1 MECHICTQPYDLA
14 QHMPLVLGCGHT
26 FCHECLEH
34 AFPQGPV
41 TCFVD
46 RKEDAR
52 CVALLPRNMAHI
64 DAHRLDLQQLLAQSN
79 GISIGSSLFVDEREL
94 ALTDKELGSGATGRV
109 VEATFRGRPVA
120 VKVVDLSDALPAVCA
135 ALQREASVVL
145 AVSGECRH
153 ACQYKGATLK
163 GSKFCLIMKRYSKSL
178 ARVTAEA
185 GGLPLPQLLRY
196 GAQIGSC
203 CAGGAAWPRQWQEQ
217 RVVLGDLKPQNLLLD
232 DDLDK
237 LTETDFGLSRI
248 VSHTVGGYRPSQS
261 AAGTPNYMCPEQ
273 YDIDAEGNPTMV
285 TPAIDLWAWA
295 CCMSHMATCLV
306 PFGRL
311 NPQQIMMHVGVQR
324 TAPPVPAELPG
335 PLQQLMQQ
343 CLAVSPSQRPSAK
356 QALQALRVRSIV
368 DAAAVGA
375 HQELE
380 AVLVLT
386 QPSPLTKRLL
396 LRYQPEQQL
405 QQLKQQLLQ
414 QALPAIL
421 QQRAARQQYAAAL
434 GTGPGRLLV
443 LGMDAQSLAQ
453 LNPLPGKVS
462 LPEIPCI
469 HQHARRGE
477 ELQLLLALA
486 LFGADINELIP
497 ASGCSVLDAA
507 LQCHHLELATKL
519 LQLHGS
525 SLSTR
530 VLLNALP
537 RMLELQAWRL
547 AEDVTGLMEQRTG
560 TKQQA
565 GSATFY
571 VTEPAALSAAPQ
583 LLRRL
588 KAAGAL
594 PVVQKSYGK
603 TCSCTPDDALPTH
616 AHNRFPGSACVPPQQ
631 CPQAGAATFYVTEPA
646 ALSSA
651 PQLLRRLKA
660 AGALPVVLA
669 KVLHDAE
676 MLRLAVQLDPQ
687 HLSRTIKAQ
696 QCCHMF
702 NAYAE
707 AAAGSLTYLHQ
718 ACGFH
723 LTSWEGSPPADL
735 ELARLAVSLADD
747 VDAQQRHIF
756 KADSYDVKDYE
767 RPCCMNCLSS
777 HSNPGPCVCVKFS
790 NMRYTPLHMAVL
802 HGCQY
807 RWPRGL
813 LKDCLPLQGCGS
825 SSSSQRISYDRM
837 VAAARAWLPIAS
849 MLIDAGADVSR
860 EYARGRTPLSLLQAA
875 IAAAEALGDD
885 EQVAAELGVEDSCK
899 ELLTVLR
906 GWEDRL
912 LGSSG
917 VGEDM

>member
-1 MECHICTQPYDLA
+1 M
-14 QHMPLVLGCGHT
+14 
-26 FCHECLEH
+26 
-34 AFPQGPV
+34 
-41 TCFVD
+41 
-46 RKEDAR
+46 
-52 CVALLPRNMAHI
+52 
-64 DAHRLDLQQLLAQSN
+64 
-79 GISIGSSLFVDEREL
+79 
-94 ALTDKELGSGATGRV
+94 
-109 VEATFRGRPVA
+109 
-120 VKVVDLSDALPAVCA
+120 
-135 ALQREASVVL
+135 
-145 AVSGECRH
+145 
-153 ACQYKGATLK
+153 
-163 GSKFCLIMKRYSKSL
+163 
-178 ARVTAEA
+178 
-185 GGLPLPQLLRY
+185 
-196 GAQIGSC
+196 
-203 CAGGAAWPRQWQEQ
+203 
-217 RVVLGDLKPQNLLLD
+217 
-232 DDLDK
+232 
-237 LTETDFGLSRI
+237 
-248 VSHTVGGYRPSQS
+248 
-261 AAGTPNYMCPEQ
+261 
-273 YDIDAEGNPTMV
+273 
-285 TPAIDLWAWA
+285 
-295 CCMSHMATCLV
+295 
-306 PFGRL
+306 
-311 NPQQIMMHVGVQR
+311 
-324 TAPPVPAELPG
+324 
-335 PLQQLMQQ
+335 
-343 CLAVSPSQRPSAK
+343 
-356 QALQALRVRSIV
+356 
-368 DAAAVGA
+368 
-375 HQELE
+375 
-380 AVLVLT
+380 LVLT

-421 QQRAARQQYAAAL
+421 QGVTQTSSLDALPACCFPDPQLRTFSSEQHGSSTLQQL
-434 GTGPGRLLV
+434 GIGPGRLLV

-453 LNPLPGKVS
+453 LNLQPGKVS

-497 ASGCSVLDAA
+497 SSGCSVLDAA

-519 LQLHGS
+519 LQLHGA

-571 VTEPAALSAAPQ
+571 VTEPAALS
-583 LLRRL
+583 
-588 KAAGAL
+588 
-594 PVVQKSYGK
+594 
-603 TCSCTPDDALPTH
+603 
-616 AHNRFPGSACVPPQQ
+616 
-631 CPQAGAATFYVTEPA
+631 
-646 ALSSA
+646 SA
-651 PQLLRRLKA
+651 PQLRRRLKA

-669 KVLHDAE
+669 KVLHDAD

-687 HLSRTIKAQ
+687 HLSRNIKAQ

-723 LTSWEGSPPADL
+723 STSWEGSPPADL
-735 ELARLAVSLADD
+735 ELARLAVTLADD

-756 KADSYDVKDYE
+756 KTDSHDMKDYE
-767 RPCCMNCLSS
+767 RPCCLNCLSS
-777 HSNPGPCVCVKFS
+777 HSDPGPCVCVKFS
-790 NMRYTPLHMAVL
+790 NLRYTPLHMAVL

-825 SSSSQRISYDRM
+825 SSSSSQRISYDRM

-849 MLIDAGADVSR
+849 MLVDAGADVSR
-860 EYARGRTPLSLLQAA
+860 EDARGRTPLSLLQAA

-899 ELLTVLR
+899 ELLTVLNS
-906 GWEDRL
+906 WQDCL
-912 LGSSG
+912 LGSREA
-917 VGEDM
+917 GEDQRGLCVAV